1 MRTMLYVL
9 THAQNVF
16 FNLDFFFITQARSH
30 SSRSL
35 VASFLFSRRQNFYK
49 FHFFLGLVIFSPFPS
64 GGMRISSW
72 PFENFP
78 ISNDGRRW
86 NFNQRGKRLC
96 KYEKYLF
103 YIALL
108 CVKYREIALI
118 SFYASEIFLS
128 PTWRLYLEKFS
139 WLVNDLARCVYTY
152 SMLKSGYLEIVLLST
167 FFSLWEGYFWFFYDE
182 NCVCYVLYGLLTTL
196 FVNNLTYFLFM
207 YVRCELPIYSR

>member
-1 MRTMLYVL
+1 MCWRMRKTFSS
-9 THAQNVF
+9 TWI
-16 FNLDFFFITQARSH
+16 FFFITQATSH

-139 WLVNDLARCVYTY
+139 WLVTNLARCVNCVYTY
-152 SMLKSGYLEIVLLST
+152 SMLKSGYLFGNCSSFHVFTIMRRLFLIFLWWKLCLLR
-167 FFSLWEGYFWFFYDE
+167 FIWIINHFI
-182 NCVCYVLYGLLTTL
+182 
-196 FVNNLTYFLFM
+196 
-207 YVRCELPIYSR
+207 CE